1 MDELEQ
7 LEHLSLVSKICTEL
21 ENHLGLNDKDLA
33 EFIIDLAYK
42 NPALDAF
49 KRVLAENG
57 AEFSDS
63 FTTNLLRIIQLM
75 KPASGKRGTGSAF
88 EDDAND
94 GNNLAYKFPGLA
106 IPNNKKGYSSD
117 EGEYEGKEDQKDR
130 KEDKKT
136 TNKVVVDDMFSEL
149 EKMAPSKAE
158 KKIDSKSREQ
168 LEVDN
173 MFAELESLAPSKS
186 AEDGGGKE
194 AKRKDRRSH
203 SRERRKERSKSREKR
218 RDRSKSRDRRRR
230 SRSKDRKRRSRTRSR
245 ERHRDRER
253 DRSGRDRDRDRERDR
268 DRDRDRDRKSRR
280 SRSRSR
286 SKDRARQ
293 RNRSPSVD
301 RMMVEKRK
309 RTPPM
314 PEEPEPGKIY
324 DGRVV
329 NIVAFGCFVQ
339 LVGFRRKKEGLV
351 HISQLSTEG
360 RVNLVTDV
368 VNRGDDVKVKVMSL
382 AGNKISLSMKEVE
395 QSTGRD
401 LNPLSHSHLKDAAES
416 DLPGRNPDRPM
427 SMIPSML
434 NLQEGTLEPVE
445 ETSRKKVTRISSPE
459 RWEIKQ
465 MISSGVIDRSE
476 MPDFDEETGLLP
488 KDEDSEADIEIE
500 IVEDEPPFLQGHGRA
515 LHDLSPV
522 RIVKNPDG
530 SLAQAAMMQTAL
542 AKERREHKMLQRE
555 QEMDAV
561 PTNMNKNWID
571 PLPDEDDERTTAAN
585 TRGVGMST
593 QDVPEWKKAII
604 GGKKSSFGRKTDMS
618 LIEQRQSLPIYKL
631 RDDLIKA
638 VTDNQI
644 LIVIGETGSG
654 KTTQITQYLAESG
667 FIARGKIGCTQ
678 PRRVAAMS
686 VAKRVAEEYGCR
698 LGQEVGYTIRFEDC
712 TSQETVIKYM
722 TDGMLLR
729 ECLVDFDLKSY
740 SVIML
745 DEAHERTIHTDVMFG
760 LLKQAVQKRPE
771 LKLIVTSATL
781 DAVKFSQYFFEAP
794 IFTIPGRTFPV
805 EILYT
810 KEPETDYL
818 DASLITVMQIH
829 LREPPGDVLLFLT
842 GQEEIDTACE
852 ILYERMKSLGPDV
865 PELIIL
871 PVYSALPSEMQT
883 RIFDPAPPGSRKV
896 VIATNIAETS
906 LTIDGIYY
914 VVDPGFVKQ
923 KVYNSKTGMDSLV
936 VTPISQAAAKQRAG
950 RAGRTGP
957 GKAYRLYTERAYR
970 DEMLPTPVPE
980 IQRTNLATT
989 VLQLKTMGINDLLH
1003 FDFMDAPPVES
1014 LVMALEQL
1022 HSLSALDNEGLL
1034 TRLGRRMAEFP
1045 LEPNLSKLLIMSVAL
1060 QCSDEVLTIVSM
1072 LSVQNVFYR
1081 PKDKQALADQKKA
1094 KFNQIEGDHLTL
1106 LAVYNSWKNNKFSN
1120 AWCYENFVQIR
1131 TLKRAQDVRKQLL
1144 GIMDRHKLD
1153 VVSAGKNTVRVQKA
1167 ICSGFFRNAAKK
1179 DPQEGYRTLVDSQV
1193 VYIHPSSA
1201 LFNRQP
1207 EWVVYHELVQ
1217 TTKEYMR
1224 EVTTIDPKWLV
1235 EFAPAFFRFSDPT
1248 KLSKFKKNQRLEP
1261 LYNKYEEPNAWRI
1274 SRTRRRRN

>member
-1 MDELEQ
+1 MNELEK

-33 EFIIDLAYK
+33 EFIIA
-42 NPALDAF
+42 
-49 KRVLAENG
+49 LAEKNNTFDTFKAVLIKNG

-63 FTTNLLRIIQLM
+63 FIENLLRLIKHMQPKKLGPQ
-75 KPASGKRGTGSAF
+75 KTEKDTLSEKFPALCM
-88 EDDAND
+88 AND
-94 GNNLAYKFPGLA
+94 TKIQALFDMDREAAKRA
-106 IPNNKKGYSSD
+106 KKSSKD
-117 EGEYEGKEDQKDR
+117 KKKNVESDQKDVID
-130 KEDKKT
+130 EA
-136 TNKVVVDDMFSEL
+136 MAAL
-149 EKMAPSKAE
+149 EA
-158 KKIDSKSREQ
+158 
-168 LEVDN
+168 
-173 MFAELESLAPSKS
+173 LAPSKMNQKPKEES
-186 AEDGGGKE
+186 EEDRENHVKKSE
-194 AKRKDRRSH
+194 RERNR
-203 SRERRKERSKSREKR
+203 SRERSTEREKK
-218 RDRSKSRDRRRR
+218 RDSRYEKDRRR
-230 SRSKDRKRRSRTRSR
+230 SRSREKKHKHGREKRSHSRGRKRSRSRS
-245 ERHRDRER
+245 
-253 DRSGRDRDRDRERDR
+253 R
-268 DRDRDRDRKSRR
+268 DRDRDRDRKRQRSSSYERRRRQDRSRSRDRSRR
-280 SRSRSR
+280 SRSTSRDRHRGKARSR
-286 SKDRARQ
+286 SMERDLP
-293 RNRSPSVD
+293 ND
-301 RMMVEKRK
+301 
-309 RTPPM
+309 
-314 PEEPEPGKIY
+314 PEVGKIY
-324 DGRVV
+324 NGKVA
-329 NIVAFGCFVQ
+329 NIVPFGCFVQ
-339 LVGFRRKKEGLV
+339 LESLRKRWEGLV
-351 HISQLSTEG
+351 HISQLRREG
-360 RVNLVTDV
+360 RVTTVSDV
-368 VNRGDDVKVKVMSL
+368 VSRGQKVKVKVLSIT
-382 AGNKISLSMKEVE
+382 GQKVSLSMKDVD
-395 QSTGRD
+395 QITGED
-401 LNPLSHSHLKDAAES
+401 LNPSTNELRDQEEES
-416 DLPGRNPDRPM
+416 AHRNPDRPM
-427 SMIPSML
+427 SLLEFQNNM
-434 NLQEGTLEPVE
+434 EGDEVG
-445 ETSRKKVTRISSPE
+445 SRKRVHRISSPE
-459 RWEIKQ
+459 KWELKQ
-465 MISSGVIDRSE
+465 MLSASCIDRSE
-476 MPDFDEETGLLP
+476 LPDFDEETGLLP
-488 KDEDSEADIEIE
+488 KEEDEEEDIEIE
-500 IVEDEPPFLQGHGRA
+500 LVEDEAPFLQGHGRM

-530 SLAQAAMMQTAL
+530 SLAQAAMMQSAL
-542 AKERREHKMLQRE
+542 SKERREQKMLQRE
-555 QEMDAV
+555 QEMDSM
-561 PTNMNKNWID
+561 PQGLGKNWID
-571 PLPDEDDERTTAAN
+571 PLPDTDGKNLTAN
-585 TRGVGMST
+585 MRGIGVTS
-593 QDVPEWKKAII
+593 QDLPEWKKHVI
-604 GGKKSSFGRKTDMS
+604 GGKKSSFGKKTNMT
-618 LIEQRQSLPIYKL
+618 LLEQRESLPIFKL
-631 RDDLIKA
+631 KDDLIKA

-654 KTTQITQYLAESG
+654 KTTQITQYLAEAG
-667 FIARGKIGCTQ
+667 FTSRGKIGCTQ

-686 VAKRVAEEYGCR
+686 VAKRVAEEFGCR

-712 TSQETVIKYM
+712 TSPETVIKYM

-729 ECLVDFDLKSY
+729 ECLVDLDLKNY

-745 DEAHERTIHTDVMFG
+745 DEAHERTIHTDVLFG
-760 LLKQAVQKRPE
+760 LLKQAVKKRPE

-805 EILYT
+805 EVLYT

-829 LREPPGDVLLFLT
+829 LREPPGDILLFLT

-883 RIFDPAPPGSRKV
+883 RIFEPAPPGSRKV

-936 VTPISQAAAKQRAG
+936 VTPISQAQAKQRAG

-957 GKAYRLYTERAYR
+957 GKCYRLYVERAYR

-1014 LVMALEQL
+1014 LIMALEQL
-1022 HSLSALDNEGLL
+1022 HSLSALDDEGLL

-1045 LEPNLSKLLIMSVAL
+1045 LEPNLSKMLIMSVHL
-1060 QCSDEVLTIVSM
+1060 GCSDEILTIVSM

-1094 KFNQIEGDHLTL
+1094 KFNQMEGDHLTL

-1153 VVSAGKNTVRVQKA
+1153 VVSAGKNTVRVQKCV
-1167 ICSGFFRNAAKK
+1167 CSGFFRNAAKK

-1207 EWVVYHELVQ
+1207 EWVIYHELVQ

-1235 EFAPAFFRFSDPT
+1235 EFAPAFFKFSDPT

-1274 SRTRRRRN
+1274 SRVRRRRN

>member
-1 MDELEQ
+1 MDELEK

-21 ENHLGLNDKDLA
+21 DNHLGLNDKDLA
-33 EFIIDLAYK
+33 EFIIDLAEK
-42 NPALDAF
+42 NPSLPAF
-49 KRVLAENG
+49 KKVLLENG
-57 AEFSDS
+57 AEFNDS
-63 FTTNLLRIIQLM
+63 FISNLLRIIQLM
-75 KPASGKRGTGSAF
+75 KPLKTSGSSKCFDDSKT
-88 EDDAND
+88 EDKTTL
-94 GNNLAYKFPGLA
+94 LAMKFPGLA
-106 IPNNKKGYSSD
+106 LPNEPQKLLESD
-117 EGEYEGKEDQKDR
+117 EEKQLKEEKPLS
-130 KEDKKT
+130 ELI
-136 TNKVVVDDMFSEL
+136 VDD
-149 EKMAPSKAE
+149 
-158 KKIDSKSREQ
+158 
-168 LEVDN
+168 
-173 MFAELESLAPSKS
+173 MFAELEALAPSKS
-186 AEDGGGKE
+186 KNEDEKKLKE
-194 AKRKDRRSH
+194 KQNSLKSHDHSENQRKRRSR
-203 SRERRKERSKSREKR
+203 SRDCSRRHVSSRNSNKNRNRSSSRDR
-218 RDRSKSRDRRRR
+218 NYRRRSSSRDRSKKRRRR
-230 SRSKDRKRRSRTRSR
+230 SRSRSTDYSHRRQKRGSSRSP
-245 ERHRDRER
+245 
-253 DRSGRDRDRDRERDR
+253 
-268 DRDRDRDRKSRR
+268 RKSYGQ
-280 SRSRSR
+280 
-286 SKDRARQ
+286 K
-293 RNRSPSVD
+293 
-301 RMMVEKRK
+301 
-309 RTPPM
+309 
-314 PEEPEPGKIY
+314 EEFSDDPEPGKIY
-324 DGRVV
+324 NGKVA
-329 NIVAFGCFVQ
+329 NIVAFGAFVQ
-339 LVGFRRKKEGLV
+339 IFGLRKRWEGLV
-351 HISQLSTEG
+351 HISQLRGEG
-360 RVNLVTDV
+360 RVANVSDV
-368 VNRGDDVKVKVMSL
+368 VSKGDSVKVKCISL
-382 AGNKISLSMKEVE
+382 AGNKVSLSMKEVDQISGE
-395 QSTGRD
+395 D
-401 LNPLSHSHLKDAAES
+401 LNPASHSHLQAEKEFS
-416 DLPGRNPDRPM
+416 SRNPDRP
-427 SMIPSML
+427 IIGTDML
-434 NLQEGTLEPVE
+434 QLQGNMEDD
-445 ETSRKKVTRISSPE
+445 ETMKRKKVTRISSPE
-459 RWEIKQ
+459 RWEIQQ
-465 MISSGVIDRSE
+465 MISSGVIDRTE
-476 MPDFDEETGLLP
+476 LPDFDEENGLLP
-488 KDEDSEADIEIE
+488 KDDEDEEDIEIE

-522 RIVKNPDG
+522 RIMKNPDG
-530 SLAQAAMMQTAL
+530 SLAQAAMMQSAL
-542 AKERREHKMLQRE
+542 AKERREQKMLQRE
-555 QEMDAV
+555 QEQESL
-561 PTNMNKNWID
+561 PSGLNKNWID
-571 PLPDEDDERTTAAN
+571 PLPEEDRSFATVARGTTAGPA
-585 TRGVGMST
+585 
-593 QDVPEWKKAII
+593 DVPEWKRAVI

-618 LIEQRQSLPIYKL
+618 IVEQRQSLPIYKL
-631 RDDLIKA
+631 KDDLIKA
-638 VTDNQI
+638 VNDNQI

-654 KTTQITQYLAESG
+654 KTTQITQYLAECG
-667 FIARGKIGCTQ
+667 FTARGRIGCTQ

-712 TSQETVIKYM
+712 TCPETLIKYM

-729 ECLVDFDLKSY
+729 ECLMDLDLKNY
-740 SVIML
+740 SLIML
-745 DEAHERTIHTDVMFG
+745 DEAHERTIHTDVLFG

-771 LKLIVTSATL
+771 LKVIVTSATL

-829 LREPPGDVLLFLT
+829 LREPPGDILLFLT

-923 KVYNSKTGMDSLV
+923 KVYNSKTGMDSLL

-957 GKAYRLYTERAYR
+957 GKCYRLYTERAYR
-970 DEMLPTPVPE
+970 DEMMPTPVPE

-1014 LVMALEQL
+1014 LIMALEQL
-1022 HSLSALDNEGLL
+1022 HSLSALDDEGLL

-1045 LEPNLSKLLIMSVAL
+1045 LEPTLSKMLIMSVAL

-1072 LSVQNVFYR
+1072 LSVQNVFHR

-1094 KFNQIEGDHLTL
+1094 KFNQQEGDHLTL
-1106 LAVYNSWKNNKFSN
+1106 LAVYNSWKNNKFSTP
-1120 AWCYENFVQIR
+1120 WCYENFVQNR

-1153 VVSAGKNTVRVQKA
+1153 VLSCGKNSAKVQKT

-1201 LFNRQP
+1201 LFHRQP

-1224 EVTTIDPKWLV
+1224 EVCSIDPKWLV

-1261 LYNKYEEPNAWRI
+1261 LHNKYEEPNSWRI
-1274 SRTRRRRN
+1274 SRVRRRRN